1 MEQAIM
7 SDTTSEVQ
15 TADIER
21 LADIILNL
29 QHCFMMGLSEQL
41 ARGQVSFSQFFLLGH
56 ITHESLSMT
65 VIAKRMNHTTA
76 AATGIV
82 DRLAKFGYVQR
93 VAAENDRRKVFVK
106 ITSKGTDLVDS
117 IRQDIIKNLSQIMS
131 LLPPQDQ
138 KAWLRIYERMQ
149 DYCQDKQCPQ

>member
-1 MEQAIM
+1 M

-15 TADIER
+15 AADIER
-21 LADIILNL
+21 LADIILTL
-29 QHCFMMGLSEQL
+29 QHCFMLGLSEQL

-82 DRLAKFGYVQR
+82 DRLAKFGYVR
-93 VAAENDRRKVFVK
+93 RISSEKDRRKVLVE
-106 ITSKGTDLVDS
+106 ITHKGTDLVGS
-117 IRQDIIKNLSQIMS
+117 IRQDIIQNLSQIMS

-138 KAWLRIYERMQ
+138 KAWLRIYESIQ
-149 DYCQDKQCPQ
+149 AYCQTKECPQ